1 MKQLLFWIFLNCLW
15 NKNIWSSFL
24 LCYWQIPRRCHP
36 IDRKRG
42 LLLFYFSFFL
52 KFYMQELSVRHALK
66 IINPQWP
73 WGSDKA
79 GVICAE
85 CFHIIIKNE
94 LFSALALIF
103 APPSCFREIYIAY
116 IFSKILTFSE
126 KFLISV
132 SIKLV
137 FRASDLSETFLHFVI
152 ALSKTSPP
160 PFIQVF
166 IYCTFFIACFTLI
179 RFICMEN
186 WNDPSSD
193 LLYPHQRHSHL

>member
-137 FRASDLSETFLHFVI
+137 FSCLG
-152 ALSKTSPP
+152 
-160 PFIQVF
+160 FIGNF
-166 IYCTFFIACFTLI
+166 FKFCDCTFKNFPPLLFKYSFIVPF
-179 RFICMEN
+179 
-186 WNDPSSD
+186 
-193 LLYPHQRHSHL
+193 LLHVSR

>member
-66 IINPQWP
+66 IINHQWL

-137 FRASDLSETFLHFVI
+137 FRASDLSETFLNFVI

-160 PFIQVF
+160 FYSS
-166 IYCTFFIACFTLI
+166 IY
-179 RFICMEN
+179 
-186 WNDPSSD
+186 
-193 LLYPHQRHSHL
+193 LLYLFYCMFHVNQVHLYGELKWSL